1 MNGLPGLDLDH
12 LKTFVEVAK
21 EGNFSRA
28 AAKVFR
34 SQPAVSAQIRQLEDD
49 YQQRLFDRS
58 GKAVRLTPA
67 GEILLQY
74 ATSLLRLHDESRNA
88 LSHAS
93 QETRGVLSI
102 GANEATFL
110 YVLPKVF
117 ERFHGKYPS
126 VRISVYRNFSRKIIE
141 KIEAGAV
148 DVGIV
153 TLPVKSTALRV
164 VRMFS
169 DELQLVIQASHPLA
183 SKKVVTLAEVA
194 EVPLI
199 FPKTGSTRQVLER
212 IFNPFRDRLRI
223 SMELGSI
230 TLIKQF
236 VATGFGASV
245 ISTSF
250 AQDDVI
256 AGRLRLIPIKDL
268 KLKRE
273 LGLVYRKD
281 RTLPRA
287 ATAFVEVAHQSL
299 RTN

>member
-1 MNGLPGLDLDH
+1 VDLDH

-34 SQPAVSAQIRQLEDD
+34 SQPAVSAQIRQLEED

-74 ATSLLRLHDESRNA
+74 AQSLLRLHDESRNA

-93 QETRGVLSI
+93 EDTRGVLSI

-117 ERFHGKYPS
+117 ERFHNKYSS

-141 KIEAGAV
+141 KIELGAV

-153 TLPVKSTALRV
+153 TLPVKSACLRIIPIF
-164 VRMFS
+164 R
-169 DELQLVIQASHPLA
+169 DELQLVIQANHPLA
-183 SKKVVTLAEVA
+183 SKKVVTLSEIA

-199 FPKTGSTRQVLER
+199 FPKTGSTRQALER
-212 IFNPFRDRLRI
+212 MFNPFRDSLRI

-236 VATGFGASV
+236 VAGGFGASV
-245 ISTSF
+245 ISTTF
-250 AQDDVI
+250 AQDDVQ

-287 ATAFVEVAHQSL
+287 AMAFVEVAHQSL
-299 RTN
+299 RSISDNKAH

>member
-1 MNGLPGLDLDH
+1 MDLDH

-34 SQPAVSAQIRQLEDD
+34 SQPAVSAQIRQLEEE

-74 ATSLLRLHDESRNA
+74 AQSLLRLHDESRNA

-93 QETRGVLSI
+93 KETRGVLSI

-117 ERFHGKYPS
+117 ERFHAKYPA

-153 TLPVKSTALRV
+153 TLPVKSSALRV
-164 VRMFS
+164 VPMFR
-169 DELQLVIQASHPLA
+169 DELQFVIQANHPLA
-183 SKKVVTLAEVA
+183 EKKVVTLAEVA
-194 EVPLI
+194 DVPLI
-199 FPKTGSTRQVLER
+199 FPKTGSTRAVLER

-236 VATGFGASV
+236 VAGGFGASL

-250 AQDDVI
+250 AQDDVD
-256 AGRLRLIPIKDL
+256 AGRLSLIPIKDL

-273 LGLVYRKD
+273 LALVYRKD

-287 ATAFVEVAHQSL
+287 ATAFVELAHQSV
-299 RTN
+299 RA

>member
-1 MNGLPGLDLDH
+1 MEQLQGVIETSIRDAVNGLPGLDLDH

-34 SQPAVSAQIRQLEDD
+34 SQPAVSAQIRQLEEA

-74 ATSLLRLHDESRNA
+74 AQSLLRLHDESRNA

-110 YVLPKVF
+110 YVLPRVF
-117 ERFHGKYPS
+117 EHFHQKYPS

-153 TLPVKSTALRV
+153 TLPVKSSSLRV
-164 VRMFS
+164 VRIFS
-169 DELQLVIQASHPLA
+169 DELQLVIQASH
-183 SKKVVTLAEVA
+183 
-194 EVPLI
+194 
-199 FPKTGSTRQVLER
+199 
-212 IFNPFRDRLRI
+212 PFRDRLRI

-236 VATGFGASV
+236 VAGGFGASV

-250 AQDDVI
+250 AQDDVQ

>member
-1 MNGLPGLDLDH
+1 MEQLQGVIETSIRDAVNLLPGLGLAH
-12 LKTFVEVAK
+12 LNAFIEVAK

-34 SQPAVSAQIRQLEDD
+34 SQPAVSAQIRQLEDE
-49 YQQRLFDRS
+49 YQHRLFDRS
-58 GKAVRLTPA
+58 GKFVRRTPA
-67 GEILLQY
+67 GEIILQY
-74 ATSLLRLHDESRNA
+74 AQSLLRLHDESKNA

-93 QETRGVLSI
+93 EETRGVLSI

-164 VRMFS
+164 VTIFR

-183 SKKVVTLAEVA
+183 SKKVVTLPEIA

-199 FPKTGSTRQVLER
+199 FPKTGSTTH
-212 IFNPFRDRLRI
+212 
-223 SMELGSI
+223 
-230 TLIKQF
+230 TL
-236 VATGFGASV
+236 
-245 ISTSF
+245 
-250 AQDDVI
+250 
-256 AGRLRLIPIKDL
+256 
-268 KLKRE
+268 
-273 LGLVYRKD
+273 
-281 RTLPRA
+281 
-287 ATAFVEVAHQSL
+287 
-299 RTN
+299 

>member
-1 MNGLPGLDLDH
+1 VDLDH

-34 SQPAVSAQIRQLEDD
+34 SQPAVSAQIRQLEEG

-74 ATSLLRLHDESRNA
+74 AQSLLRLHDESRNA

-117 ERFHGKYPS
+117 ERFHGKYPA

-141 KIEAGAV
+141 KIEIGAV

-153 TLPVKSTALRV
+153 TLPVKSSCLRV
-164 VRMFS
+164 IPFFR
-169 DELQLVIQASHPLA
+169 DELQLVIQAGHPLA
-183 SKKVVTLAEVA
+183 AKKVVTLAEVA

-199 FPKTGSTRQVLER
+199 FPKTGSTRQILER
-212 IFNPFRDRLRI
+212 IFNPFRDSLRI

-230 TLIKQF
+230 TLIKP
-236 VATGFGASV
+236 
-245 ISTSF
+245 SF
-250 AQDDVI
+250 AKDDVD
-256 AGRLRLIPIKDL
+256 AGRLALIPIKDL

-273 LGLVYRKD
+273 LALVYRKD

-287 ATAFVEVAHQSL
+287 ATAFVEVAQQSL
-299 RTN
+299 KPSDLKH

>member
-1 MNGLPGLDLDH
+1 M
-12 LKTFVEVAK
+12 
-21 EGNFSRA
+21 
-28 AAKVFR
+28 
-34 SQPAVSAQIRQLEDD
+34 
-49 YQQRLFDRS
+49 
-58 GKAVRLTPA
+58 
-67 GEILLQY
+67 
-74 ATSLLRLHDESRNA
+74 
-88 LSHAS
+88 
-93 QETRGVLSI
+93 
-102 GANEATFL
+102 
-110 YVLPKVF
+110 
-117 ERFHGKYPS
+117 
-126 VRISVYRNFSRKIIE
+126 YRNFSRKIIE

-153 TLPVKSTALRV
+153 ALPVKSSSLRV
-164 VRMFS
+164 VRIFS
-169 DELQLVIQASHPLA
+169 DELQLVIQASHPLG
-183 SKKVVTLAEVA
+183 SKRVVTLAEVA
-194 EVPLI
+194 DVPLI

-236 VATGFGASV
+236 VAGGFGASV

-250 AQDDVI
+250 AQDDVQ